1 MKYPSPFIGP
11 FAATAVLSLPLNINM
26 GAYSPALVV
35 GDGAIGFEG
44 QAGAN
49 QVASLMN
56 TLQGATA
63 NGAIP
68 APGGAQP
75 AAPAEQPAPA
85 APAAESITTDALPQG
100 MGKIVNVRA
109 DEFEGLTPEEQ
120 EALEEAQEE
129 AAITDNTKRAVE
141 EFEGLTPEEQEALE
155 EAQEEAAITDNTK
168 RDEFEGLTA
177 EQIEALEEAEEEAA
191 ITDNT
196 KRDEFEGLTDEE
208 IEALE
213 EAEEEAAITDNT
225 KRDLTAEE
233 EEELDEEIDFEDN
246 AKRGI

>member
-1 MKYPSPFIGP
+1 MKYPSPYIGL
-11 FAATAVLSLPLNINM
+11 FAATAVFSLPLNINM

-44 QAGAN
+44 QNGAN
-49 QVASLMN
+49 QVANLMN

-63 NGAIP
+63 NGP
-68 APGGAQP
+68 APAAGGAPTGITQP

-85 APAAESITTDALPQG
+85 APAAESIATGQLPQG
-100 MGKIVNVRA
+100 MGKIVNARA
-109 DEFEGLTPEEQ
+109 D
-120 EALEEAQEE
+120 
-129 AAITDNTKRAVE
+129 

-177 EQIEALEEAEEEAA
+177 EEEEALEEAQEEAA

-196 KRDEFEGLTDEE
+196 KR
-208 IEALE
+208 A
-213 EAEEEAAITDNT
+213 
-225 KRDLTAEE
+225 LTAEE

-246 AKRGI
+246 AKRALTAEEEEELDEEIDIEDNA